1 MPGLRLLAGVDID
14 KEIIE
19 ENKFLATASA
29 CCWLEERPEDFITEL
44 WKVLC
49 YNVNVL
55 VGAFN
60 QGSRRGPLHDY
71 YN

>member
-19 ENKFLATASA
+19 ENKFLATAPA
-29 CCWLEERPEDFITEL
+29 CCWLEERPEDFTTEL

-49 YNVNVL
+49 CTNEIL
-55 VGAFN
+55 
-60 QGSRRGPLHDY
+60 LY
-71 YN
+71 YCYVTLG

>member
-19 ENKFLATASA
+19 ENKFLATAPA
-29 CCWLEERPEDFITEL
+29 CCWLEERPEDFTTEL

-49 YNVNVL
+49 CT
-55 VGAFN
+55 
-60 QGSRRGPLHDY
+60 Q
-71 YN
+71 